1 VNGASP
7 LTPAGRQD
15 GLAVEVRDL
24 SFRYPDGTPALDQ
37 VSLQVARGERL
48 ALVGPNGAGK
58 STLLLHLNGLLQGRG
73 LVRICGLTVEKRN
86 LRAVRQ
92 KVGLVFQ
99 NPEDQLFCPTR
110 RAEVSFGPRNLGL
123 AEDEVGARVRRS
135 MGLVGL
141 AGCEDRLTHRL
152 SWGEK
157 KRAALAAVLA
167 LGAEILVVDEPAAFL
182 DGRGRRELIA
192 LLKDLGGT
200 QIIATHDLALVEALC
215 ERVLVLSRGRIV
227 AERTPRELCR
237 DAALLEAHG
246 LA

>member
-1 VNGASP
+1 
-7 LTPAGRQD
+7 
-15 GLAVEVRDL
+15 VEVQKAIHL
-24 SFRYPDGTPALDQ
+24 AH
-37 VSLQVARGERL
+37 VAAQPPGQLRL
-48 ALVGPNGAGK
+48 ADPGGA
-58 STLLLHLNGLLQGRG
+58 HLP
-73 LVRICGLTVEKRN
+73 VE
-86 LRAVRQ
+86 
-92 KVGLVFQ
+92 
-99 NPEDQLFCPTR
+99 
-110 RAEVSFGPRNLGL
+110 PR
-123 AEDEVGARVRRS
+123 
-135 MGLVGL
+135 GLVGL